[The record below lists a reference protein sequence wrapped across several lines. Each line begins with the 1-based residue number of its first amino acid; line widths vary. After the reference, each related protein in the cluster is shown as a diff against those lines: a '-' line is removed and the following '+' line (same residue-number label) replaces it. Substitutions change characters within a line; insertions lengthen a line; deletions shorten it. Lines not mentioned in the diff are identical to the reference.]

1 MILTGYI
8 IGLSCLFLISYRTL
22 IAFFSESK
30 AVTIYINRFSEQF
43 IDIFALIIL
52 WIICLVGLIY
62 LRNILKKEKPSKQSY
77 HEYNVTPL
85 IDKTKLFF
93 EINDSM
99 NTDFYKSQKIGTH
112 SDSSDDD
119 FEMFIQQLRNK
130 KDET

>member
-77 HEYNVTPL
+77 YEYNVTPL
-85 IDKTKLFF
+85 IDKNKLFY

-99 NTDFYKSQKIGTH
+99 NADVYKSQKIGTL

>member
-1 MILTGYI
+1 MIVTGYI

-62 LRNILKKEKPSKQSY
+62 LRNILKKEKPLKQSY
-77 HEYNVTPL
+77 YEYNVKPL
-85 IDKTKLFF
+85 IDRNKLFY
-93 EINDSM
+93 EINNNIS
-99 NTDFYKSQKIGTH
+99 TDIKKSQIISFP
-112 SDSSDDD
+112 SDSSDDE
-119 FEMFIQQLRNK
+119 FEKIIQQFRNS
-130 KDET
+130 KDRT